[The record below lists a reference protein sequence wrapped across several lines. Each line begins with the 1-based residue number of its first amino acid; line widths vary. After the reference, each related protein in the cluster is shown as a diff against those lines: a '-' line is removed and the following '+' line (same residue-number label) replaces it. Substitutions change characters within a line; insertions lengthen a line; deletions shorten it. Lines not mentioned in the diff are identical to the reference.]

1 MITRNPDLQLVDSP
15 YDDKEW
21 VAMPALNL
29 DVSLLHATR
38 GDARG
43 VCEIA
48 SPDHYMDDWFARAAN
63 KTVVSVDELVPSDYF
78 HNADVARRVY
88 WERNLTSHIVHIPGG
103 AHPSSSDPLYGYD
116 MKHYKEYAAALA
128 EGGYA
133 RWSEAYLGDS
143 ESSYQRNVGGLE
155 AIQTL
160 PLPVY

>member
-1 MITRNPDLQLVDSP
+1 
-15 YDDKEW
+15 
-21 VAMPALNL
+21 MPALNL
-29 DVSLLHATR
+29 DVSWLHATR

-128 EGGYA
+128 EGGYDG
-133 RWSEAYLGDS
+133 WSEAYLGDS

-155 AIQTL
+155 GIQTL